1 MKYILTILRC
11 PYVAGNTITVRLEPH
26 KESIAALITH
36 VFEPFTLSCVMVV
49 RLFQKER
56 LGEPTVLKLFD
67 RRFASQLR
75 EEAEAEPWTMG
86 FEARYHRFIQNGSA
100 ADFITTLEEDPMSED
115 EKGDAAKKRGIPTP

>member
-1 MKYILTILRC
+1 MC
-11 PYVAGNTITVRLEPH
+11 E
-26 KESIAALITH
+26 
-36 VFEPFTLSCVMVV
+36 VV

-100 ADFITTLEEDPMSED
+100 ADFITTLEEDSMSED
-115 EKGDAAKKRGIPTP
+115 EEGDAAKNEAYLHHEMQGLYKTEPY